1 MKIKKVI
8 QALEKLAPS
17 ALAES
22 YDNVGLLVGDPNWEC
37 KGILINL
44 DCTEAVVDEAIEQG
58 LNLIVVHHP
67 IWFSGRKRL
76 NGEDYV
82 SRVIIKAVKHDIG
95 IYAIHTN
102 LDNVRVGVNDMI
114 CEKLGLEGRRIL
126 APKSQTLQ
134 KLVTYVPEKD
144 AEAVLLA
151 IFEAGAGKIGDYD
164 QSAFTQSGTGSF
176 RPLKGSNPTIGQQGE
191 REFVNETRIEAV
203 FPFYAKG
210 KVISALKQAHP
221 YEEVAYQIMATA
233 NSIREIG
240 SGMIGTLPEAMDKQ
254 SFLEKVKSSFHCG
267 GIRFA
272 DAPKDSI
279 QKVAVCGG
287 AGSFLIQIARR
298 SGADAFI
305 TGDITY
311 HKFFDNEEEML
322 LLDIGHYESE
332 QFTSQLI
339 YNYISK
345 VFPNFAILLSE
356 VYTNPVKYF

>member
-1 MKIKKVI
+1 MKTKAVI
-8 QALEKLAPS
+8 QALEKLAPP

-22 YDNVGLLVGDPNWEC
+22 YDNVGLLVGDPNREVT
-37 KGILINL
+37 GILINL
-44 DCTEAVVDEAIEQG
+44 DCTEAVVQEAIDKG

-82 SRVIIKAVKHDIG
+82 SRVIIQAVKNDIG

-102 LDNVRVGVNDMI
+102 LDNVREGVNDMI
-114 CEKLGLEGRRIL
+114 SEKLGLENRKIL
-126 APKSQTLQ
+126 APKSKTLQ

-144 AEAVLLA
+144 AEAVQLA
-151 IFEAGAGKIGDYD
+151 IFEAGAGKIGAYD
-164 QSAFTQSGTGSF
+164 QAAFAQSGTGSF
-176 RPLKGSNPTIGQQGE
+176 RPLAGSNPTIGQQGQ

-210 KVISALKQAHP
+210 AILSALKKAHP
-221 YEEVAYQIMATA
+221 YEEVAYQVISTGNGIA
-233 NSIREIG
+233 EIG
-240 SGMIGTLPEAMDKQ
+240 SGMIGILPEAMDKA
-254 SFLEKVKSSFHCG
+254 SFLQKVKDTFHCG
-267 GIRFA
+267 GIRYA
-272 DAPKDSI
+272 DAPRDSI

-287 AGSFLIQIARR
+287 AGSFLTSIARK

-311 HKFFDNEEEML
+311 HKFFDNEAEML

-339 YNYISK
+339 YSHMSK

-356 VYTNPVKYF
+356 VITNPVKYF